1 MKGVSEATYEAKND
15 YHNQL
20 AQKLKDFSK
29 TYRSILKRFY
39 NGKNTIPFN

>member
-20 AQKLKDFSK
+20 AQKLKDFPK

-39 NGKNTIPFN
+39 NRKKYHPF